1 MSFLRIHYVKKN
13 KESPFIFQKY
23 NQHKLTISML
33 RNSKKFRYLLSQA
46 LWLRHN
52 EEVIFRDV
60 TLVVL
65 DHCHD
70 VTNGSCSALISQI

>member
-1 MSFLRIHYVKKN
+1 MVYTKGNAL
-13 KESPFIFQKY
+13 
-23 NQHKLTISML
+23 QHKFTISML
-33 RNSKKFRYLLSQA
+33 GNSKKFRYVLSQV

-52 EEVIFRDV
+52 EEVIFHDV
-60 TLVVL
+60 TFVVL